1 PRVTAYSDPAL
12 PGYGHYA
19 YDHEGTPA
27 RRVTHIDRGVFRG
40 FMNSRQ
46 TAAVFGG
53 APNRHFKATSA
64 ALVPVIR
71 MSNTVF
77 DGGDADPARI
87 ISDVDRGYYLVG
99 HRIPS
104 IPESRENC
112 RISARQVYAIER
124 GERRHH
130 RRASLGFLRRDAHQG
145 RALDAAARRRVPRLR
160 DQQDRPR
167 RLLLNVPARAVPG
180 GQQRPLRARVAQ
192 PAGARGGPP
201 RLARE

>member
-1 PRVTAYSDPAL
+1 SDPAL

-53 APNRHFKATSA
+53 EPNGHFKATSA
-64 ALVPVIR
+64 ALVPLIR

-77 DGGDADPARI
+77 DGGDADPARVI
-87 ISDVDRGYYLVG
+87 GDVDRGYYLVG

-104 IPESRENC
+104 IAESRENF
-112 RISARQVYAIER
+112 RISARKVYELKA
-124 GERRHH
+124 
-130 RRASLGFLRRDAHQG
+130 ALDRDATADIIDVRHWDSYVEMHIKG
-145 RALDAAARRRVPRLR
+145 ARSM
-160 DQQDRPR
+160 
-167 RLLLNVPARAVPG
+167 
-180 GQQRPLRARVAQ
+180 PLRAVESRAYEISKTGLVVFY
-192 PAGARGGPP
+192 
-201 RLARE
+201 